1 MDKNNALIQDDEIDL
16 YELYCVIKSHIK
28 FIICFVFGLTL
39 LTIIL
44 IEYKK

>member
-39 LTIIL
+39 LTTIIL
-44 IEYKK
+44 TFL